1 MKEVTLSLRAR
12 LLKVIIIP
20 LIFVVLILTVMRY
33 YEARKTSETIYDN
46 ALLSLGHVI
55 IRDVALSEGD
65 LLAETLLE
73 TLAEALGD
81 QFFYH
86 VSSESSGIVAG
97 YTNPPPT
104 PGKVTADKN
113 KPLFYDQYYRDE
125 PVRVVVFREFI
136 SAQPFEGWVKVTV
149 WQSTL
154 QRGRLK
160 LRLAGRALG
169 VLSLLTI
176 CTALIVWLGIK
187 YGLKPLEDLEEAIN
201 IRSSDDIRN
210 IQRAVPPEVSSL
222 VKAMNSLFSK
232 LRDSFAAK
240 DAFIANAA
248 HQLRNPIA
256 GLMSQAEAAEKTRD
270 PEELHLRV
278 ADVAKAARHAARLT
292 QQLLSMEKVSSSNSS
307 SEFID
312 FDINKTLENIMVDF
326 AQMAYQKGVS
336 CTLEGT
342 EQANMIYGNEI
353 LVREVIENLLDNA
366 LNYGSNSGDEIQV
379 VVKQAKNT
387 TTISILDS
395 GTGIPEEFMPV
406 LFDRFTRA
414 EEDSSSGCGLGL
426 AIAKSIVE
434 QHNGTL
440 NIHSGPE
447 GVCAFLTLPS
457 SHMGKAKNLVH

>member
-1 MKEVTLSLRAR
+1 MKKVTSSLRAR
-12 LLKVIIIP
+12 LLRVIILP
-20 LIFVVLILTVMRY
+20 LVLIVLVLTVMRY
-33 YEARKTSETIYDN
+33 YEARDTSETIYDK

-86 VSSESSGIVAG
+86 VSSDSSGIVAG

-104 PGKVTADKN
+104 PIKVTANKN
-113 KPLFYDQYYRDE
+113 KPLFYDQFYRDE

-154 QRGRLK
+154 QRERLK

-176 CTALIVWLGIK
+176 CTVLIVWLGIK
-187 YGLKPLEDLEEAIN
+187 YGLMPLKDLEEAIN
-201 IRSSDDIRN
+201 IRSPDDIRN

-222 VKAMNSLFSK
+222 VTSMNSLFTK
-232 LRDSFAAK
+232 LRDSFAEK

-270 PEELHLRV
+270 PDELQRRV
-278 ADVAKAARHAARLT
+278 TDVAKAARHAARLT
-292 QQLLSMEKVSSSNSS
+292 QQLLSMEIASSSNSTNKFT
-307 SEFID
+307 E
-312 FDINKTLENIMVDF
+312 FDITKTLENLMVDF
-326 AQMAYQKGVS
+326 AQKAYQKGVS
-336 CTLEGT
+336 CTLEGAG
-342 EQANMIYGNEI
+342 QASFIFGNET

-366 LNYGSNSGDEIQV
+366 LNYGSNSSDEIQV
-379 VVKQAKNT
+379 IVTQNDSE
-387 TTISILDS
+387 TTISVHDS
-395 GTGIPEEFMPV
+395 GKGIPEAFIPV

-414 EEDSSSGCGLGL
+414 EENGSSGCGLGL
-426 AIAKSIVE
+426 AIAKSIAE
-434 QHNGTL
+434 QHKGTL
-440 NIHSGPE
+440 SIDSRPE
-447 GVCAFLTLPS
+447 GVRAILTLPS
-457 SHMGKAKNLVH
+457 STTRKK